1 MTDPQVDAAPTNR
14 PAGNPLFEL
23 QPGVD
28 GHYGLDLTGDLAR
41 FDGRLFGGAGLAA
54 SVAAMEAASGRGALW
69 ATVQFVGVAE
79 IGEQIDCHAELLAE
93 GHNTTQARVT
103 GTAGGRIVFVA
114 LGATARPR
122 EDGFGAAFGRM
133 PTVMSPDDSAPW
145 TPEFPFPPETIARR
159 GPFATAEFREAR
171 CDDGSVKLWS
181 RIKAGRQDRVTIAYL
196 ADFVPSS
203 VLRAA
208 GRSGGGVSLDNS
220 IRFGVAPAPD
230 TDWILIDTEPYLA
243 DSGYVHGGAR
253 LWSADGK
260 LLAVASQTAVAK
272 FFD

>member
-1 MTDPQVDAAPTNR
+1 VTDPHVDAVPTNR
-14 PAGNPLFEL
+14 PARNSLFEL
-23 QPGVD
+23 QPGGD

-54 SVAAMEAASGRGALW
+54 SVAAMEAESGRGALW
-69 ATVQFVGVAE
+69 ATVQFVGFAE
-79 IGEQIDCHAELLAE
+79 IGEHIDCHTELLAE

-103 GTAGGRIVFVA
+103 GTTDGRIVFVA

-122 EDGFGAAFGRM
+122 DDGFGAAFGGM
-133 PTVMSPDDSAPW
+133 PNAMSADDCAPW
-145 TPEFPFPPETIARR
+145 SPEFPFPPDTVERR
-159 GPFATAEFREAR
+159 GPFATAEFRQAR

-181 RIKAGRQDRVTIAYL
+181 RIRAGLQDRVTIAYL
-196 ADFVPSS
+196 GDFVPSS

-220 IRFGVAPAPD
+220 IRFGVAPAPE

-260 LLAVASQTAVAK
+260 LLAIASQTAVAK